1 MISVILDQYIKKYF
15 GYPDVKFKKYIVIRI
30 TTDKY
35 DELKNKIGIVKKYKK
50 GLYYIFM
57 VYPASYYQLKE
68 FDGFIPEWF
77 EENELE
83 FYYKEDEREYNLNKI
98 LK

>member
-1 MISVILDQYIKKYF
+1 MISVILERYIKKYF
-15 GYPDVKFKKYIVIRI
+15 GYPDVKFKKDTVIRI
-30 TTDKY
+30 ITDKY
-35 DELKNKIGIVKKYKK
+35 VELKNNRGIVKKYKN

-57 VYPASYYQLKE
+57 VYPASYQLKE
-68 FDGFIPEWF
+68 FDGEFIPEWF